1 MMKNQTKRRLWTAA
15 VLLALFI
22 LWTATVATWDVQP
35 IGPHNSAVGFATL
48 NGAFHQF
55 TGVHMTLYV
64 ITDWL
69 GLVPLAIA
77 MGFAVLGLFQWIKRK
92 RLTLVDRDLF
102 VLGGFYIAVMAVFL
116 LFETVVINHRPVL
129 IEGVLEASYPS
140 STTLLVTCVIPTA
153 AMQGNTRIQ
162 NRCLR
167 RCVVCALCVFA
178 VGMVA
183 ARLLSGV
190 HWLTDIV
197 GGSLLSGGLVL
208 LYRALCDKE

>member
-1 MMKNQTKRRLWTAA
+1 MKNQTKRWLCIAA
-15 VLLALFI
+15 VLLTVFI
-22 LWTATVATWDVQP
+22 LWTVAVATWDVQP
-35 IGPHNSAVGFATL
+35 IGPHGSTVGFAAL
-48 NGAFHQF
+48 NGAFHRL

-69 GLVPLAIA
+69 GLVPLAVA
-77 MGFAVLGLFQWIKRK
+77 MGFAVLGLAQWIKR
-92 RLTLVDRDLF
+92 RRFTRVDRDLL
-102 VLGGFYIAVMAVFL
+102 VLGGFYIAVLTVFL

-153 AMQGNTRIQ
+153 AMQMHARIR
-162 NRCLR
+162 NRSWR
-167 RCVVCALCVFA
+167 RCVVWMLWVFA

-197 GGSLLSGGLVL
+197 GGGLVSGGLVM